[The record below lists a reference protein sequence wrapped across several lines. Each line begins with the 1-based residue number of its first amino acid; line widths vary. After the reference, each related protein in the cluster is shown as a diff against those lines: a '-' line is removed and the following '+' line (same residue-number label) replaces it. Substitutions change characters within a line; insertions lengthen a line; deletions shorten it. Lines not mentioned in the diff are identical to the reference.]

1 VLGWD
6 CPVHQTLSAVPQ
18 RDEFFVGQWRRQ
30 IGVHFPD
37 MRLRRCRSSQSSCH
51 NQTDPLPGFPSG
63 RLNSSNG
70 QRGCFPTKTLAWPR
84 RLYRM
89 RDRCAVLRTLL
100 QCVCT
105 QRRNCIGQ
113 LSPFSEYA
121 PTALRNKWKPA
132 ATIKLI
138 HYRRLGA
145 KPHESSASDGYL
157 GIQCLQRFQSL
168 DATRNSDCRYP
179 AQRTARPLRREPAG
193 FAMPFR
199 SHPTLKF
206 SAEVFPLLGTSS

>member
-1 VLGWD
+1 MW
-6 CPVHQTLSAVPQ
+6 
-18 RDEFFVGQWRRQ
+18 
-30 IGVHFPD
+30 
-37 MRLRRCRSSQSSCH
+37 
-51 NQTDPLPGFPSG
+51 
-63 RLNSSNG
+63 
-70 QRGCFPTKTLAWPR
+70 QRGCFPTKTPAWPR

-145 KPHESSASDGYL
+145 KPHESSASGGYL

-168 DATRNSDCRYP
+168 DATRNWTTDTRRSEPRAP
-179 AQRTARPLRREPAG
+179 RREPAG
-193 FAMPFR
+193 VGMPFR
-199 SHPTLKF
+199 CHPTLKF

>member
-1 VLGWD
+1 MW
-6 CPVHQTLSAVPQ
+6 
-18 RDEFFVGQWRRQ
+18 
-30 IGVHFPD
+30 
-37 MRLRRCRSSQSSCH
+37 
-51 NQTDPLPGFPSG
+51 
-63 RLNSSNG
+63 
-70 QRGCFPTKTLAWPR
+70 QRGCFPTKTPAWPR

-145 KPHESSASDGYL
+145 KPHESSASGGYL

-168 DATRNSDCRYP
+168 DATRNWDYRYP
-179 AQRTARPLRREPAG
+179 AQRALRLGGRKW
-193 FAMPFR
+193 FAWDGSRVGLHALR
-199 SHPTLKF
+199 SKLPDQMQKAVRGQDLNPV
-206 SAEVFPLLGTSS
+206 A

>member
-1 VLGWD
+1 MW
-6 CPVHQTLSAVPQ
+6 
-18 RDEFFVGQWRRQ
+18 
-30 IGVHFPD
+30 
-37 MRLRRCRSSQSSCH
+37 
-51 NQTDPLPGFPSG
+51 
-63 RLNSSNG
+63 
-70 QRGCFPTKTLAWPR
+70 QRGCFSTKTLAWPR

-105 QRRNCIGQ
+105 RRRNRIEQ

-145 KPHESSASDGYL
+145 KPHESSASGGYL

-168 DATRNSDCRYP
+168 DATRNWDYRYP
-179 AQRTARPLRREPAG
+179 AQRTARAPSGVNRRASPCPSEVTRPSNSPPKSSPCWALPHSSPL
-193 FAMPFR
+193 
-199 SHPTLKF
+199 HPH
-206 SAEVFPLLGTSS
+206 SVC

>member
-1 VLGWD
+1 MW
-6 CPVHQTLSAVPQ
+6 
-18 RDEFFVGQWRRQ
+18 
-30 IGVHFPD
+30 
-37 MRLRRCRSSQSSCH
+37 
-51 NQTDPLPGFPSG
+51 
-63 RLNSSNG
+63 
-70 QRGCFPTKTLAWPR
+70 QRGCFPTKTLVWPR

-100 QCVCT
+100 QRVCT

-145 KPHESSASDGYL
+145 KPHESSASGGYL
-157 GIQCLQRFQSL
+157 GKGSNL
-168 DATRNSDCRYP
+168 DATRNWDYRYP
-179 AQRTARPLRREPAG
+179 AQRTARRPPPREPAG
-193 FAMPFR
+193 FA
-199 SHPTLKF
+199 
-206 SAEVFPLLGTSS
+206 

>member
-1 VLGWD
+1 MLDPAPGDPGIDW
-6 CPVHQTLSAVPQ
+6 CSIPHQ
-18 RDEFFVGQWRRQ
+18 DEERANWHPWLPCFGSYA
-30 IGVHFPD
+30 GPA
-37 MRLRRCRSSQSSCH
+37 RCQGRTSSSRNTC
-51 NQTDPLPGFPSG
+51 T
-63 RLNSSNG
+63 
-70 QRGCFPTKTLAWPR
+70 R

-157 GIQCLQRFQSL
+157 GIQCLQRFQSPRF
-168 DATRNSDCRYP
+168 DAQLGLQIPGAASRAPPSGVSRRASPCPSEVTRPSNSPPKSSPCWALP
-179 AQRTARPLRREPAG
+179 HSSPL
-193 FAMPFR
+193 
-199 SHPTLKF
+199 HPH
-206 SAEVFPLLGTSS
+206 

>member
-1 VLGWD
+1 MW
-6 CPVHQTLSAVPQ
+6 
-18 RDEFFVGQWRRQ
+18 
-30 IGVHFPD
+30 
-37 MRLRRCRSSQSSCH
+37 
-51 NQTDPLPGFPSG
+51 
-63 RLNSSNG
+63 
-70 QRGCFPTKTLAWPR
+70 QRGCFPTKTPAWPR

-138 HYRRLGA
+138 HYRRLGWLICSTCGEQKEYGAITLNLTAADRA
-145 KPHESSASDGYL
+145 KQA
-157 GIQCLQRFQSL
+157 
-168 DATRNSDCRYP
+168 A
-179 AQRTARPLRREPAG
+179 
-193 FAMPFR
+193 
-199 SHPTLKF
+199 
-206 SAEVFPLLGTSS
+206 

>member
-1 VLGWD
+1 MW
-6 CPVHQTLSAVPQ
+6 
-18 RDEFFVGQWRRQ
+18 
-30 IGVHFPD
+30 
-37 MRLRRCRSSQSSCH
+37 
-51 NQTDPLPGFPSG
+51 
-63 RLNSSNG
+63 

-84 RLYRM
+84 RLYWT

-132 ATIKLI
+132 GTIKLI

-145 KPHESSASDGYL
+145 KPHESSASGGYL
-157 GIQCLQRFQSL
+157 GIPCLQGPRASMRRAIGTT
-168 DATRNSDCRYP
+168 DTRRSEPR
-179 AQRTARPLRREPAG
+179 APLRREPAG

>member
-1 VLGWD
+1 
-6 CPVHQTLSAVPQ
+6 
-18 RDEFFVGQWRRQ
+18 
-30 IGVHFPD
+30 
-37 MRLRRCRSSQSSCH
+37 
-51 NQTDPLPGFPSG
+51 
-63 RLNSSNG
+63 
-70 QRGCFPTKTLAWPR
+70 
-84 RLYRM
+84 M

-145 KPHESSASDGYL
+145 TPHESSASGGYL
-157 GIQCLQRFQSL
+157 GIQCPQRFQSL
-168 DATRNSDCRYP
+168 DATHNWDCRYP

-193 FAMPFR
+193 FAIPFIQPDNG
-199 SHPTLKF
+199 SKDVFVHI
-206 SAEVFPLLGTSS
+206 SAVDGTATNCVTVA